1 MKRLLLLCLV
11 FGCLVSCGNKSESS
25 VAIGASSSTVTEL
38 SKSSENPT
46 EELNKMCNYLESKNV
61 VSGESLFM
69 AYSIINAI
77 AGTSYFNR
85 DVQIYLYENE
95 APKSVT
101 YEISGTEITVEFDA
115 TNGRYVL
122 TIDGNKENYTNLI
135 AEFKN
140 YKEA

>member
-1 MKRLLLLCLV
+1 
-11 FGCLVSCGNKSESS
+11 
-25 VAIGASSSTVTEL
+25 
-38 SKSSENPT
+38 
-46 EELNKMCNYLESKNV
+46 
-61 VSGESLFM
+61 M